1 MDAPGP
7 GVSPPVAVAF
17 AVVGF
22 FALVIA
28 GFGVTTLVTETDV
41 IAGPGHGQIP
51 GIVGV
56 AAATLAFAAL
66 LWTGIRRVP
75 PSYGVSF
82 TVAVGV
88 VVACVLG
95 ILVGTLIEG
104 SEVAAAVATAGAFA
118 VSWFALVLALA
129 GFAAAWAGV
138 ALVRTHA
145 SRPRWPWE
153 RDDDE

>member
-1 MDAPGP
+1 MESPGP
-7 GVSPPVAVAF
+7 GVSPPLAVTF

-22 FALVIA
+22 FAVVIA
-28 GFGVTTLVTETDV
+28 GFGVTSLVTETDV

-51 GIVGV
+51 GMVGL
-56 AAATLAFAAL
+56 AAATLAFAAV

-88 VVACVLG
+88 LVAYVLG
-95 ILVGTLIEG
+95 ILVGALIEG
-104 SEVAAAVATAGAFA
+104 SDVAAAVATAGSFA